1 MHMSTSLD
9 GLLEQYSLDG
19 FLMQQD
25 SVYRLMKLFMTIF
38 LLPQF
43 AYNMNTAD
51 QTHFYAPMQVK
62 MLPGCEMNRLLD
74 GSA

>member
-9 GLLEQYSLDG
+9 GLLEQYDFAV

-25 SVYRLMKLFMTIF
+25 SVHRFMKLHMTIF

-51 QTHFYAPMQVK
+51 QTHFYDQMQVK
-62 MLPGCEMNRLLD
+62 MLPGCEVNRLLD

>member
-9 GLLEQYSLDG
+9 GLFKQYDFAV

-25 SVYRLMKLFMTIF
+25 RFMKLHMTIF

-51 QTHFYAPMQVK
+51 QTHFYDQMQVK
-62 MLPGCEMNRLLD
+62 MLPSCEVNRLLD